1 MLVRR
6 SKKYI
11 SEETTSISS
20 FFLFQYN
27 VTNLIPTPYLGKNL
41 NYVIYYKMVSV
52 FVILV
57 AIPFTSLLVLN
68 FLVGKPKEV
77 ILYIE
82 CCSKNIAQCCNLI
95 SKICTYYIHLTG
107 LASFAKLQG
116 SCNTIWQTTEKNN
129 TCNNIAHSNNCF
141 ICGM

>member
-1 MLVRR
+1 MRR
-6 SKKYI
+6 KKYI
-11 SEETTSISS
+11 QRNNINLV

-68 FLVGKPKEV
+68 FLVGKPYSEA
-77 ILYIE
+77 IIR
-82 CCSKNIAQCCNLI
+82 SSI
-95 SKICTYYIHLTG
+95 
-107 LASFAKLQG
+107 
-116 SCNTIWQTTEKNN
+116 
-129 TCNNIAHSNNCF
+129 
-141 ICGM
+141 